1 MNREELS
8 EAVHDLARTP
18 HMSTYALEHA
28 MAALD
33 LEKLIQL
40 FEAVADHH
48 DLLLC
53 DRHRLSGAARGSE
66 WGGRR

>member
-8 EAVHDLARTP
+8 EAIHDLASTP
-18 HMSTYALEHA
+18 HMSQYALEHA

-33 LEKLIQL
+33 LHDLIGL

-48 DLLLC
+48 ELVV
-53 DRHRLSGAARGSE
+53 RLAGQLARG
-66 WGGRR
+66 RDVDLTR